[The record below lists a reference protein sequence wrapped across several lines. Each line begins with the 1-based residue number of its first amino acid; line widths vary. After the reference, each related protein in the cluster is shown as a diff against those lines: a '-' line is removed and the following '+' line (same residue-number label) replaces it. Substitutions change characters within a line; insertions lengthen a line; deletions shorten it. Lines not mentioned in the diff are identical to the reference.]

1 MLTFLSDEWIEAL
14 DAAAAADEQLAA
26 LTAEL
31 DLTIEQEVTDGPLGD
46 VRYHVTFDRGTV
58 SVASGA
64 AASPTVRFT
73 QDHRTAAAIANGTG
87 SAQRAFMTGQLQVGG
102 DLRVLLSHTEVLT
115 QLDDAFAAVRA
126 RTEPI
131 TDA

>member
-87 SAQRAFMTGQLQVGG
+87 SAQRAFMTGQLKVGG
-102 DLRVLLSHTEVLT
+102 DLRVLLAHTEVLT